1 MASSDDLWGT
11 SVSDVQTNV
20 TIENNAISGTLKYV
34 DSGALADGWGAGNF
48 LALDL
53 SSNDFDDL
61 TSVKVGM
68 EPSAGSGLVELIN
81 DPDKNGVFKVTDKYN
96 QKFVIVST
104 DGKNTVTQ
112 KYALSG
118 LTLEKA

>member
-11 SVSDVQTNV
+11 PVSDVQTNV

-68 EPSAGSGLVELIN
+68 EPSAGSGLVELID

-96 QKFVIVST
+96 QKFVVVST

-112 KYALSG
+112 KYTLSG
-118 LTLEKA
+118 LTLENA